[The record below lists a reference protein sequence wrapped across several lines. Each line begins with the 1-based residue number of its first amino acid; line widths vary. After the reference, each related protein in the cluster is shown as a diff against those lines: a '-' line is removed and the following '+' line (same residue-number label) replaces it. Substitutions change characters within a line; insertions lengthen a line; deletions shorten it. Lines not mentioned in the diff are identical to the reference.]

1 MFPSTRVLL
10 IAIMKL
16 STMKSIIA
24 DKHALPLIACKP
36 LWVFKKPLAGF
47 IKKPSDTK
55 SCSDALTVESS
66 ICYKG

>member
-1 MFPSTRVLL
+1 
-10 IAIMKL
+10 
-16 STMKSIIA
+16 MKSMIA

>member
-1 MFPSTRVLL
+1 
-10 IAIMKL
+10 
-16 STMKSIIA
+16 MKSIIA
-24 DKHALPLIACKP
+24 DKRALPAISCKP

-47 IKKPSDTK
+47 IKKKKLSDTK

>member
-1 MFPSTRVLL
+1 
-10 IAIMKL
+10 
-16 STMKSIIA
+16 MKSIIA
-24 DKHALPLIACKP
+24 DKRALPAIACEP

-47 IKKPSDTK
+47 IKKNLSDTK